1 MQLLQPVQRCKHLS
15 NLSGF
20 GTRRRRRG
28 TFYRL
33 LQFITDAPESIEI
46 ISHSSGREI

>member
-1 MQLLQPVQRCKHLS
+1 MQLLQPVRGCKRPS

-28 TFYRL
+28 TFYRR

-46 ISHSSGREI
+46 ISHSSAREI